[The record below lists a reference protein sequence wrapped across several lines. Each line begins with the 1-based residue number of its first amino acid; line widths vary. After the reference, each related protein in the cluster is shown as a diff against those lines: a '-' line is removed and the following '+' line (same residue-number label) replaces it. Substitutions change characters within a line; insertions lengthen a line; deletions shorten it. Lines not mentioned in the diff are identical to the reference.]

1 MPSRTVI
8 VGAGVAGLWIAD
20 RLVAAGVPGKSITI
34 LEKYDYDGGRI
45 VTAKGGYEIGA
56 GRIHESHRLVCD
68 LIDRF
73 GLTRSPHNPAVDWRP
88 LAFAGASAPNR
99 FETVWGAVAAVM
111 SPSPAHTLRDLV
123 AGSSFEILLEQY
135 PYRAETERMRADVAL
150 PAFRPTGEMGTRE
163 GYFSVREGL
172 SAIIRGLTAALKEAG
187 VRIRRGAE
195 VTNVSRDGDS
205 DHYEVHIKGVAAAL
219 RAERV
224 ILALHA
230 SALRRLPVMRDCE
243 PLRHLGM
250 APLTRIY
257 AEYPPSTS
265 TGAVWFSGIRRT
277 VTDSPLRY
285 VIPIDPSRG
294 LIMISYTDDRD
305 TAHWHGLKG
314 PRLQAAVQTEVRR
327 LWPALD
333 IPEPTWIRPYEWHDG
348 TTYWMPGDYDPI
360 AESRRMLRPRPATMP
375 ELYVC
380 GESFSVGRQ
389 AWIEGALEHAELLWE
404 TYLKGRPSPMNR

>member
-1 MPSRTVI
+1 MSQPHTVI
-8 VGAGVAGLWIAD
+8 VGAGIAGLWIAD
-20 RLVAAGVPGKSITI
+20 HLVTAGVSGKSITI

-45 VTAKGGYEIGA
+45 VTATDGYEIGA
-56 GRIHESHRLVCD
+56 GRIHKSHRLVND

-73 GLTRSPHNPAVDWRP
+73 GLTRGPHNPAVDWRP
-88 LAFAGASAPNR
+88 LATLTSVPNR
-99 FETVWGAVAAVM
+99 FEDVWRAVVGVIPPSSQHTV
-111 SPSPAHTLRDLV
+111 RDLV
-123 AGSSFEILLEQY
+123 KGTSFETLLEQY
-135 PYRAETERMRADVAL
+135 PYRAETERMRADLAI
-150 PAFRPTGEMGTRE
+150 PTFKPTGEMGTRE

-172 SAIIRGLTAALKEAG
+172 SAIIHGLTDVLKKAG
-187 VRIRRGAE
+187 VRFRHEAE
-195 VTNVSRDGDS
+195 VTNVTRDHDH
-205 DHYEVHIKGVAAAL
+205 HYEINIKGRTTPL

-224 ILALHA
+224 ILALPA

-243 PLRHLGM
+243 PLRHLTM

-257 AEYPPSTS
+257 AEYPPSPS
-265 TGAVWFSGIRRT
+265 TGAVWFAGIRRT

-285 VIPIDPSRG
+285 VIPINPAKG

-305 TAHWHGLKG
+305 TIHWHGLKG
-314 PRLQAAVQTEVRR
+314 PRLQAAIQTEVRR

-348 TTYWMPGDYDPI
+348 CTYWMPGVYNPV
-360 AESRRMLRPRPATMP
+360 AESERMLRPRPATMP

-389 AWIEGALEHAELLWE
+389 AWIEGALEHADLLWE
-404 TYLKGRPSPMNR
+404 THLKSHATL